1 MMASN
6 FYELELDGA
15 YTGPLDLLWH
25 LVQKA
30 DIPFAKI
37 SIAKIADQ
45 YLEYIEDLENV
56 DLSYAGEFLV
66 LASRLMAL
74 KARELLPKSEQSGED
89 LLDYEIER
97 EAVRLQMEE
106 YQKFKRVSYGLQEL
120 EDKNSG
126 TYGRGSKEKITKDS
140 QLADANIWQLLK
152 AFHKTLKTHSYK
164 NVHTIEMDN
173 VTIED
178 REQHINGYLELRG
191 RAMFEDLLGRDR
203 LSIMAVVTFMAM
215 LELTKIDRVIFRQ
228 SEINGPLWV
237 YRKKKNDEY
246 KEELAQDKVYYSQDP
261 SVAVGLVDYLQGK
274 SIALEIREKSS
285 LDFVL
290 KSAMQMVESGLG
302 IEEAD
307 IQAMLEGR

>member
-1 MMASN
+1 
-6 FYELELDGA
+6 
-15 YTGPLDLLWH
+15 
-25 LVQKA
+25 
-30 DIPFAKI
+30 
-37 SIAKIADQ
+37 
-45 YLEYIEDLENV
+45 
-56 DLSYAGEFLV
+56 
-66 LASRLMAL
+66 MAL
-74 KARELLPKSEQSGED
+74 KARELLPKSEQSSDD

-120 EDKNSG
+120 EDKNWG
-126 TYGRGSKEKITKDS
+126 TYGRGRMEKITKDS

-237 YRKKKNDEY
+237 YRKKLNDEY
-246 KEELAQDKVYYSQDP
+246 KEELASEKVYYSPDP
-261 SVAVGLVDYLQGK
+261 DVVAGLVDYLQGK
-274 SIALEIREKSS
+274 GLAQELEERSS
-285 LDFVL
+285 LDFIL
-290 KSAMQMVESGLG
+290 KSAMQMVERGLG
-302 IEEAD
+302 VEEVD
-307 IQAMLEGR
+307 IQAMLEGS